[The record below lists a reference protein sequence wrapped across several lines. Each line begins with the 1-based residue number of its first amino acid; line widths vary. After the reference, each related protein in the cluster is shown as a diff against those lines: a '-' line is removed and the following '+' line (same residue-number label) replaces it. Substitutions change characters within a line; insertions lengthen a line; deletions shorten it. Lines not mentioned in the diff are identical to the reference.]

1 MNGKA
6 NCTFGGV
13 GGGVLVVD
21 LTLDDGKV
29 WHFQG
34 GFGYIGTPG
43 VAYGI
48 GLKADFPGLSHID
61 GDCAFEVL
69 DGGMGPGGV
78 QMTFFDLHGTIGTV
92 YGYVFGGGAQ
102 FGIGGGKWT
111 AVPAQVPVPA

>member
-13 GGGVLVVD
+13 AAGGALVVD
-21 LTLDDGKV
+21 LTLEDHHR

-34 GFGYIGTPG
+34 GFGYIGTTAD

-48 GLKADFPGLSHID
+48 DLNADFPGLDHID
-61 GDCAFEVL
+61 GDCAVEVL
-69 DGGMGPGGV
+69 HGGMGPGGV

-92 YGYVFGGGAQ
+92 VGYVFGGGAQ
-102 FGIGGGKWT
+102 FGMGGGKW
-111 AVPAQVPVPA
+111 